1 MPLHFVEGWEPARM
15 DEFGLEQKSG
25 DQQSSRPKWQGVQSI
40 RLAQQLNEQC
50 IDLFCELA
58 IDSSPEVPWPLVAS
72 NRDLWIRLDAFAR
85 KRLAVFPFVIV
96 DVRFKDVS
104 WWQGVGHE
112 RPTAPPAH
120 AVSVAMPST
129 RYEYL
134 ALETLM
140 FAWQVAREDRHVAQM
155 VFAMTPAV
163 ADCIAALTMQQVRT
177 IAVEGSRFLRIRW
190 DDEPQFWREL
200 LICAREGD
208 EAALTALR
216 RDAKLLFC
224 GELIR
229 VDAP

>member
-1 MPLHFVEGWEPARM
+1 M
-15 DEFGLEQKSG
+15 DDFGPEHKTG
-25 DQQSSRPKWQGVQSI
+25 DQRSSRPEWKGVPSI

-58 IDSSPEVPWPLVAS
+58 IDSSPEIPWSLVAS
-72 NRDLWIRLDAFAR
+72 NRDLWIRLDASAR

-96 DVRFKDVS
+96 DVRFQDEA
-104 WWQGVGHE
+104 WWRSRDQE
-112 RPTAPPAH
+112 RPAAPRAH
-120 AVSVAMPST
+120 AASSAVPST
-129 RYEYL
+129 RYDYL

-140 FAWQVAREDRHVAQM
+140 FAWQVAREDGHVAQI

-177 IAVEGSRFLRIRW
+177 IAIEGSRFLRIRW

-224 GELIR
+224 GELIL
-229 VDAP
+229 VDTP

>member
-1 MPLHFVEGWEPARM
+1 M
-15 DEFGLEQKSG
+15 DEFGLEHKTG
-25 DQQSSRPKWQGVQSI
+25 DPQSSPPKWKGAPSI

-58 IDSSPEVPWPLVAS
+58 IDSSPDVPWSLVAS
-72 NRDLWIRLDAFAR
+72 NRDLWIRLDATAR

-96 DVRFKDVS
+96 DVRFKDEA
-104 WWQGVGHE
+104 WWRSAGQE
-112 RPTAPPAH
+112 RPVALRAH
-120 AVSVAMPST
+120 AGSSAMPST
-129 RYEYL
+129 RYDYL
-134 ALETLM
+134 VLETLM
-140 FAWQVAREDRHVAQM
+140 FAWQVAREDRHVAQL

-163 ADCIAALTMQQVRT
+163 ADCIAALTMQHVRT
-177 IAVEGSRFLRIRW
+177 IAVEGSRYLRIRW

-224 GELIR
+224 GELIQ
-229 VDAP
+229 VPSP